1 MDSVLENPEVLL
13 DNLNAHQAINEDS
26 AYDYATAI
34 ILKNYF
40 DSRTRNNEMKSYYEE
55 LNNNPS
61 IETITH
67 ITEKIIKN
75 NILEETIS
83 NIGFYQK
90 KI

>member
-40 DSRTRNNEMKSYYEE
+40 DSRTRNNEMKSYYEVYFKKRSAQ
-55 LNNNPS
+55 LLCIKFYN
-61 IETITH
+61 H
-67 ITEKIIKN
+67 I
-75 NILEETIS
+75 
-83 NIGFYQK
+83 
-90 KI
+90 